1 MVVFSKSKK
10 NRDQGYETAAT
21 IEAFKKLF
29 EKRLKEGYKLIDL
42 AEGW

>member
-10 NRDQGYETAAT
+10 DLDQGYETAAT
-21 IEAFKKLF
+21 VEAFEKLF
-29 EKRLKEGYKLIDL
+29 EKRQKEGYKLIDL